1 MAVKKPTTTSDLTGV
16 LEEQGV
22 DPAPTR
28 ADLVERIE
36 EASDPAAT
44 ADVKAPKTV
53 KVKSPFGSVVEV
65 PESIV
70 EALLDSGYNKSK

>member
-1 MAVKKPTTTSDLTGV
+1 MAVKKPTMTSDLTGI

-28 ADLVERIE
+28 ADLVERVV
-36 EASDPAAT
+36 EASDPAMA
-44 ADVKAPKTV
+44 ADVKAPKSV

-65 PESIV
+65 PENILD
-70 EALLDSGYNKSK
+70 ALLDSGYSKSK